1 MTASRAPSHRVMIGP
16 LFQCDFLFTI
26 GAVAVPCPALA
37 VIVEDVVFL
46 NTHLIDPTLPVL
58 RQRRC
63 LRELRIPRI
72 GFLSV
77 PAFQF
82 SITNG
87 ALKFQNSPI
96 YAFFIRRQ
104 ILPDLCIIHGAD
116 PHVIGSLRLPL
127 QIVDLCRPPLVTGTV
142 IGEKLLLFFLHENL
156 IDRQRSAKAHCIR
169 VIQGDFQNAAL
180 YRASYKTAVSASI
193 ESVPARTDLDRHILT
208 GNRKHFFSRRQILHF
223 QQTAFFHFC
232 TASLFTKSMSYHT
245 PGWIFSPS
253 TSATAI

>member
-1 MTASRAPSHRVMIGP
+1 MPASRALSRLVMMGLP
-16 LFQCDFLFTI
+16 FQRHFLFTI
-26 GAVAVPCPALA
+26 GTVAVFGTASA
-37 VIVEDVVFL
+37 VVIEDVVFL
-46 NTHLIDPTLPVL
+46 NTHLIDPPLPVL

-72 GFLSV
+72 GFLSM
-77 PAFQF
+77 PTFQF

-116 PHVIGSLRLPL
+116 PHVIGPLRLPF
-127 QIVDLCRPPLVTGTV
+127 QIVDLCRPPLIVGTV
-142 IGEKLLLFFLHENL
+142 IGEELLFFFLHEYL
-156 IDRQRSAKAHCIR
+156 IDRQGPAKAHCIR

-193 ESVPARTDLDRHILT
+193 GSVPARTDLDRHILA

-245 PGWIFSPS
+245 SGRIFSPS
-253 TSATAI
+253 TSTTAI

>member
-1 MTASRAPSHRVMIGP
+1 MTASWALSHRVMIGP

-26 GAVAVPCPALA
+26 GAVAVPCPTLA
-37 VIVEDVVFL
+37 VIIEDVVFL
-46 NTHLIDPTLPVL
+46 NTHLIDPPFPVF

-63 LRELRIPRI
+63 LCQFCIPRI
-72 GFLSV
+72 GFLSM
-77 PAFQF
+77 PTFQF

-96 YAFFIRRQ
+96 YVFFIRHQ
-104 ILPDLCIIHGAD
+104 ILPDLRIIHGAD
-116 PHVIGSLRLPL
+116 PHVIGSLRLPF
-127 QIVDLCRPPLVTGTV
+127 QVVDLCRPPFVMGTV

-156 IDRQRSAKAHCIR
+156 IDRQRPTKAHCIR
-169 VIQGDFQNAAL
+169 VIQGDLQNAAFH
-180 YRASYKTAVSASI
+180 RASCKTAVSASI
-193 ESVPARTDLDRHILT
+193 GSVPARTDLDRDILA
-208 GNRKHFFSRRQILHF
+208 GHRKHFFSRRQILHF
-223 QQTAFFHFC
+223 QQAVLFHFC

>member
-1 MTASRAPSHRVMIGP
+1 MTASRALSHRVMIGP

-37 VIVEDVVFL
+37 VIIEDVVFL
-46 NTHLIDPTLPVL
+46 NTHLIDPPFPVF
-58 RQRRC
+58 RQRRR
-63 LRELRIPRI
+63 LRELRVPRI
-72 GFLSV
+72 GFL
-77 PAFQF
+77 PMPTFQF

-96 YAFFIRRQ
+96 YVFFIRHQ
-104 ILPDLCIIHGAD
+104 ILPDLRIIHGAD
-116 PHVIGSLRLPL
+116 PYVIGSLRLPF
-127 QIVDLCRPPLVTGTV
+127 QVVDLCRPPFVMGTV

-156 IDRQRSAKAHCIR
+156 IDRQRPTKAHCIR
-169 VIQGDFQNAAL
+169 VIQGDLQNAAL
-180 YRASYKTAVSASI
+180 HRTSCKTDVSASI
-193 ESVPARTDLDRHILT
+193 GSVPARTDLDRDILA
-208 GNRKHFFSRRQILHF
+208 GHRKHFFSRRQILHF
-223 QQTAFFHFC
+223 QQAVLFHFC

>member
-1 MTASRAPSHRVMIGP
+1 MTASWALSHRVMIGP

-26 GAVAVPCPALA
+26 GAVAILCSASA

-46 NTHLIDPTLPVL
+46 NTHLIDPPLPVL
-58 RQRRC
+58 RQRRR
-63 LRELRIPRI
+63 LRELRVPWI

-77 PAFQF
+77 AAFQF

-96 YAFFIRRQ
+96 YAFLIRRQ
-104 ILPDLCIIHGAD
+104 ILPDLRIIHGAD
-116 PHVIGSLRLPL
+116 PHIIGPLRLPL
-127 QIVDLCRPPLVTGTV
+127 QVVDLCRPPFVMGTV

-193 ESVPARTDLDRHILT
+193 ESVPARTDLDRHILA

-245 PGWIFSPS
+245 SGRIFSPS
-253 TSATAI
+253 TSTTAI

>member
-1 MTASRAPSHRVMIGP
+1 MTASWALSHRVMIGP

-37 VIVEDVVFL
+37 VIIEDVVFL

-58 RQRRC
+58 RQRRR
-63 LRELRIPRI
+63 LRELRVPWI

-77 PAFQF
+77 AAFQF

-96 YAFFIRRQ
+96 YAFLIRRQ

-116 PHVIGSLRLPL
+116 PHVIGSLRLPF
-127 QIVDLCRPPLVTGTV
+127 QVVDLCRPPFVTGTV

-156 IDRQRSAKAHCIR
+156 IDRQRPTKAHCIR
-169 VIQGDFQNAAL
+169 VIQGDLQNAAFH
-180 YRASYKTAVSASI
+180 RASCKTTVSASI
-193 ESVPARTDLDRHILT
+193 GSVPARTDLDRDILA
-208 GNRKHFFSRRQILHF
+208 GHRKHFFSRRQILHF
-223 QQTAFFHFC
+223 QQAVLFHFC

>member
-1 MTASRAPSHRVMIGP
+1 MFCAAS
-16 LFQCDFLFTI
+16 
-26 GAVAVPCPALA
+26 A

-46 NTHLIDPTLPVL
+46 NAHLIDPSFPVL
-58 RQRRC
+58 WQRRC
-63 LRELRIPRI
+63 LRQLRVPRI

-87 ALKFQNSPI
+87 ALKFQNSSI

-116 PHVIGSLRLPL
+116 PHVIGSLRLPF
-127 QIVDLCRPPLVTGTV
+127 QTVDLCRPPFVMGTV
-142 IGEKLLLFFLHENL
+142 IGKKPLLFFLHENL
-156 IDRQRSAKAHCIR
+156 IDRQRPTKAHCIR

-193 ESVPARTDLDRHILT
+193 GSVPARTDLDRDILA
-208 GNRKHFFSRRQILHF
+208 GHRKHFFSRRQILHF
-223 QQTAFFHFC
+223 QQTAFLHFC
-232 TASLFTKSMSYHT
+232 TAFLFTKSMSYHT
-245 PGWIFSPS
+245 PGWNFSPS

>member
-1 MTASRAPSHRVMIGP
+1 MTASRALSHRVMIGP
-16 LFQCDFLFTI
+16 PFQCDFLLTV
-26 GAVAVPCPALA
+26 GAVAVFCAASA

-46 NTHLIDPTLPVL
+46 NTHLIDPPLPVF

-72 GFLSV
+72 GFLSM

-96 YAFFIRRQ
+96 YAFFIRHQ
-104 ILPDLCIIHGAD
+104 ILPDLRIIHGAD
-116 PHVIGSLRLPL
+116 PHIIGSLRLPF
-127 QIVDLCRPPLVTGTV
+127 QVVDLCRPPLVTGTV

-156 IDRQRSAKAHCIR
+156 IDRQRPAKAHCIR

-193 ESVPARTDLDRHILT
+193 ESVPARTDLDRHILA

-245 PGWIFSPS
+245 SGRIFSPS
-253 TSATAI
+253 TSTTAI

>member
-1 MTASRAPSHRVMIGP
+1 MTAFRARSSSVMIRLP
-16 LFQCDFLFTI
+16 FQCDFLFTI

-46 NTHLIDPTLPVL
+46 NTHLIDPPLPVL
-58 RQRRC
+58 RQRRR
-63 LRELRIPRI
+63 LRELRVPWI

-77 PAFQF
+77 AAFQF
-82 SITNG
+82 SITNST
-87 ALKFQNSPI
+87 LEFQNRLI
-96 YAFFIRRQ
+96 HAFFIRHQ

-116 PHVIGSLRLPL
+116 PHVIGSLRLPF
-127 QIVDLCRPPLVTGTV
+127 QVVDLCRPPFVMGTV

-169 VIQGDFQNAAL
+169 VIQGDFQNAIF
-180 YRASYKTAVSASI
+180 YCASCKTAVSASI
-193 ESVPARTDLDRHILT
+193 ESVPARTDLDRHILA

-245 PGWIFSPS
+245 SGRIFSPS
-253 TSATAI
+253 TSTTAI